1 MKKIP
6 VIYWSGTG
14 NTQIMAQTVA
24 EAINNSGAEALL
36 TEVGQISA
44 AEAAKYPVLALGCP
58 AMGAEVLEE
67 YEFEPFFTE
76 LEKFLTGKKVAL
88 FGSYGWG
95 GSYMQDWESRV
106 AAAGAE
112 LVAPGVL
119 ALNAPDAATVEACAE
134 IGRLLAVK

>member
-44 AEAAKYPVLALGCP
+44 AEAAQYPVLALGCP

-119 ALNAPDAATVEACAE
+119 ALNAPDAAAIEACAE